1 MGEFDDIKSVKE
13 IMQEKREKAKK
24 ILPVSKSAQKEY
36 IRDFLAR
43 NQEKFEE
50 CMNQL
55 AEYDPKTYVTIYAQL
70 TKHMIPKQSEMSVTH
85 GLDDDFKQLMALGMT
100 TVEDEDEVN
109 VLDIKKAPEIQDAE
123 FEELDDWVDGTSDR
137 KGNR

>member
-1 MGEFDDIKSVKE
+1 MGEFDDIKSVRE

-109 VLDIKKAPEIQDAE
+109 VLDIRKAPDIQDAD
-123 FEELDDWVDGTSDR
+123 FEELD
-137 KGNR
+137 N

>member
-1 MGEFDDIKSVKE
+1 MGEFDDIKSIRE
-13 IMQEKREKAKK
+13 IKQEKREKAKK

-109 VLDIKKAPEIQDAE
+109 VLDIRKAPEIQDAE

>member
-1 MGEFDDIKSVKE
+1 MGEFDDIKSVRE

-55 AEYDPKTYVTIYAQL
+55 AKYDPKTYVTIYAQL

-109 VLDIKKAPEIQDAE
+109 VLDIRKAPEIQDAE
-123 FEELDDWVDGTSDR
+123 FEELNDWVDGSSDR